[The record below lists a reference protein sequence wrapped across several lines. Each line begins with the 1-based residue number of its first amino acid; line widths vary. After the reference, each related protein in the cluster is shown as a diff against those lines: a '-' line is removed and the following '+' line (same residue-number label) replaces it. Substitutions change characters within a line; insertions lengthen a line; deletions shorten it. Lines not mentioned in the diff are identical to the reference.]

1 MSRYR
6 VIDGLGREISFA
18 SPPRRVVSL
27 VPSDTHT
34 IEAIGAGAALVGR
47 TDYCLGATAA
57 ALPSVGGTKD
67 INVEAVLACSPDFV
81 IANQEENSR
90 AALEQLAQH
99 TKVLVSLPRRFDD
112 GLAHVAKLARIFG
125 TASDTDVKA
134 LLGRGMAVGKSRNEA
149 ALSTQ
154 PAVFF
159 PIWREPWM
167 TCNGDTF
174 GSDMLALVGVRN
186 VFADR
191 LRLYPLAADL
201 GKAPAHDATGRD
213 ERYPRVTLA
222 EVARRAPAVILLPT
236 EPYAFAA
243 AEATELAAALP
254 GVPQLAVDGKDLFW
268 YGAWAIDAVPRLRL
282 QLAQISQFA
291 PIVS

>member
-6 VIDGLGREISFA
+6 VIDALGRELSFV

-27 VPSDTHT
+27 VPSDTYT
-34 IEAIGAGAALVGR
+34 LEAIGAGAALVGR
-47 TDYCLGATAA
+47 TDYCIGATAA
-57 ALPSVGGTKD
+57 RLPSVGGTKNV
-67 INVEAVLACSPDFV
+67 NVEAVLACAPDFV
-81 IANQEENSR
+81 VANQEENSR
-90 AALEQLAQH
+90 AVLEQLAQH

-112 GLAHVAKLARIFG
+112 GLAHVAQLARIFG
-125 TASDTDVKA
+125 TAGDVNVKA
-134 LLGRGMAVGKSRNEA
+134 LISRGMAIGKSRNDEA
-149 ALSTQ
+149 SASG

-174 GSDMLALVGVRN
+174 GSDMLALAGARN
-186 VFADR
+186 IFADR

-201 GKAPAHDATGRD
+201 GKVPAQDATGRD

-222 EVARRAPAVILLPT
+222 EVARRAPTVILLPD

-243 AEATELAAALP
+243 AEAAELAAALP
-254 GVPQLAVDGKDLFW
+254 GVPQHGVDGKDLFW
-268 YGAWAIDAVPRLRL
+268 AGAWAIDAVARLRA
-282 QLAQISQFA
+282 QLAPQA
-291 PIVS
+291 

>member
-6 VIDGLGREISFA
+6 VTDALGRELSFV

-27 VPSDTHT
+27 VPSDTHSV
-34 IEAIGAGAALVGR
+34 EAVGAGGALVGR
-47 TDYCLGATAA
+47 TDYCLGANAA
-57 ALPSVGGTKD
+57 RLPSVGGTKNV
-67 INVEAVLACSPDFV
+67 NVEAVLACEPDLV

-90 AALEQLAQH
+90 AVLEQLAQH
-99 TKVLVSLPRRFDD
+99 TKVFVSLPRRFDE
-112 GLAHVAKLARIFG
+112 GLAHVAQLARIFG
-125 TASDTDVKA
+125 TATDPTVKA
-134 LLGRGMAVGKSRNEA
+134 LINRGVAVGKSRSETE
-149 ALSTQ
+149 LSNG

-174 GSDMLALVGVRN
+174 GSDMVALAGGRN

-201 GKAPAHDATGRD
+201 GKEPAQDATGRD
-213 ERYPRVTLA
+213 VRYPRITLA
-222 EVARRAPAVILLPT
+222 EVARRAPSIILLPD

-243 AEATELAAALP
+243 AEAAELAAALP

-268 YGAWAIDAVPRLRL
+268 SGAWSIDAVARLRAQL
-282 QLAQISQFA
+282 QK
-291 PIVS
+291 IVAS

>member
-1 MSRYR
+1 MSRFR
-6 VIDGLGREISFA
+6 LVDALGRELSFV

-34 IEAIGAGAALVGR
+34 VEAIGAAAALVGR
-47 TDYCLGATAA
+47 TDYCVGAIAA
-57 ALPSVGGTKD
+57 RLPAVGGTK
-67 INVEAVLACSPDFV
+67 NVSVEAVLACAPDLV
-81 IANQEENSR
+81 LANQEENSR
-90 AALEQLAQH
+90 TVLEQLAQH

-112 GLAHVAKLARIFG
+112 GLAHVAQLARIFG
-125 TASDTDVKA
+125 TAGDVNVKA
-134 LLGRGMAVGKSRNEA
+134 LLSRGMAVGKSRNDA
-149 ALSTQ
+149 ALANG

-174 GSDMLALVGVRN
+174 GSDMLALAGARN

-201 GKAPAHDATGRD
+201 GKAPAQDATGRD
-213 ERYPRVTLA
+213 VRYPRVTLV
-222 EVARRAPAVILLPT
+222 EVARRAPSVILLPN

-243 AEATELAAALP
+243 AETAELAAALP
-254 GVPQLAVDGKDLFW
+254 GVPQLVVDGKDLFW
-268 YGAWAIDAVPRLRL
+268 AGAWSIDAVARLRAQLL
-282 QLAQISQFA
+282 Q
-291 PIVS
+291 IVA